1 LAAVAAVFLSVVG
14 CTLPIQQGGKSG
26 NDKNVAIA
34 SPSPSPSPSPTST
47 QQLAASAPAF
57 HIGEVGV
64 GYTPVALTATGGVPP
79 YHWNVSGGTL
89 PPGLTIGSDG
99 SLSGTPAAAG
109 AFPFSI
115 EVSDSAD
122 GTAPIKGTINIASA
136 LNVSLLPGCAKY
148 CNVELGC
155 VNACGAFGQQAGGV
169 GPFTYNLSQ
178 GTLPSGTAL
187 SALSLK
193 GTFTGQTGYLQF
205 TVQVTD
211 SLGGTDTVSPTFW
224 MYPHVVLTGGTIPS
238 NPQFPCWWTGY
249 DPVNAPGCQ
258 AKFPY
263 KGGTPGAGTP
273 TVSASWVSYTKNC
286 TPPPTSVPPP
296 CPTPPMPTI
305 TVGGGYVIVT
315 VPTGGREWGSGYQG
329 TLNLLLS
336 NQDACAGGPTR
347 CSASAQV
354 NITQQP
360 S

>member
-1 LAAVAAVFLSVVG
+1 MAAVAAVFLSVVG

-34 SPSPSPSPSPTST
+34 SPSPSPSPSPTAT

-64 GYTPVALTATGGVPP
+64 GYTPVVLTATGGVPP
-79 YHWNVSGGTL
+79 YHWNVSAGTL

-99 SLSGTPAAAG
+99 SVSGTPAAAG

-122 GTAPIKGTINIASA
+122 GTAPIKGTINVASA

-169 GPFTYNLSQ
+169 GPFTYNLTQ
-178 GTLPSGTAL
+178 GTLPSGTSL

-193 GTFTGQTGYLQF
+193 GTFTGQKGYLQF

-211 SLGGTDTVSPTFW
+211 SIGATDTASPTFW
-224 MYPHVVLTGGTIPS
+224 MYPHIALAGGNCSGNYNTG
-238 NPQFPCWWTGY
+238 C
-249 DPVNAPGCQ
+249 
-258 AKFPY
+258 
-263 KGGTPGAGTP
+263 
-273 TVSASWVSYTKNC
+273 TVSLPFSGGIPGSGAPTTKITNVTC
-286 TPPPTSVPPP
+286 SPNSCNGPAGPGPSPNTLPAGFSAVVGNGFV
-296 CPTPPMPTI
+296 TI
-305 TVGGGYVIVT
+305 TFPNRMIDGWYGSFQIAVIDQDTCSPGPTKCASSAATVNVNVVGG
-315 VPTGGREWGSGYQG
+315 
-329 TLNLLLS
+329 
-336 NQDACAGGPTR
+336 
-347 CSASAQV
+347 
-354 NITQQP
+354 
-360 S
+360 